1 MRASRPPPYPNPYRD
16 GMNKNA
22 TATILLAGMM
32 SACAASDKDTLPTTV
47 DAPLV
52 VPVKGTYQTFPDSEK
67 IILTVDA
74 SSLPWNPDRLKKSE
88 YAAIIFNGEASPGRI
103 CPHIN
108 SNNRQRHVSASSLH
122 AINIETTA
130 TNDEIKAVS
139 DSGCLITKRV
149 TYRSIRW
156 IPEPLAQKP

>member
-1 MRASRPPPYPNPYRD
+1 
-16 GMNKNA
+16 MNKNA

-32 SACAASDKDTLPTTV
+32 SACAASDKDTLPITV

-88 YAAIIFNGEASPGRI
+88 YAAIILTAKHPRAASARI
-103 CPHIN
+103 LT
-108 SNNRQRHVSASSLH
+108 R
-122 AINIETTA
+122 TTA
-130 TNDEIKAVS
+130 SAMSAPAACT
-139 DSGCLITKRV
+139 L
-149 TYRSIRW
+149 SISKQRPPMMKSRLYP
-156 IPEPLAQKP
+156 IPDA